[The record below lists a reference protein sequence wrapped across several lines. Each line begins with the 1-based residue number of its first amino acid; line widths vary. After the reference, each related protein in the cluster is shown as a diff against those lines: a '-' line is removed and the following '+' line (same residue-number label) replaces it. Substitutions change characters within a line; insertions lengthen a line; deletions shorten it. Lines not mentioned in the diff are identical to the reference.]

1 MTTSIAAVALCLLLS
16 ASSALAATQPTSE
29 TAHLQPNSTIYIV
42 PSEASPKLSKFLKH
56 SKLKIVASSEDAQ
69 YVVSCQVVSG
79 DHHPEGAVHKT
90 AALFAGSYYPMDVSI
105 EVNTA
110 KTGELIFSKVEDTL
124 EGGAPEHRKQLY
136 EAIFCAHQLKALSK

>member
-29 TAHLQPNSTIYIV
+29 TAHLQPSSTIYII

-79 DHHPEGAVHKT
+79 DHHPEGALHKT
-90 AALFAGSYYPMDVSI
+90 AALFGGRIIPW
-105 EVNTA
+105 T
-110 KTGELIFSKVEDTL
+110 LHSK
-124 EGGAPEHRKQLY
+124 
-136 EAIFCAHQLKALSK
+136 